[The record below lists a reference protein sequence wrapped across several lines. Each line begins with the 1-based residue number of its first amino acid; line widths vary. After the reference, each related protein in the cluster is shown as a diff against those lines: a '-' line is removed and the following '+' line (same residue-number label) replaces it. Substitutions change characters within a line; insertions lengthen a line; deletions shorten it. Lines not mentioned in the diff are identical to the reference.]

1 MNNSSTKAEYY
12 RPSIV
17 KYTAIAWSSIALF
30 SALLIWGLFQ
40 GELIASLVFLFFAAL
55 AFFLLVA
62 IAMRIEISSEA
73 TTVHSIFAK
82 YRIAWSE
89 VELIEVGTWVFVFH
103 GRNKKRLIVPMI
115 WSGEEA
121 KSTTDFLDKQINLFE
136 IRVIH
141 GLFADYKIHKNVRTQ
156 NI

>member
-1 MNNSSTKAEYY
+1 MKQDKAEYY

-30 SALLIWGLFQ
+30 SALLIWGLLQ

-55 AFFLLVA
+55 AFLLIA
-62 IAMRIEISSEA
+62 IAVRIEIGSEA

-82 YRIAWSE
+82 YRMTWSE

-103 GRNKKRLIVPMI
+103 GRNKKRLIVPMV
-115 WSGEEA
+115 WSGEQA

-136 IRVIH
+136 IRVIY